1 LLLWIGAT
9 AVVLVVVVTAVY
21 VAAALIVRALR
32 SRPLAARLVGGLRAP
47 VAGLAIAGTAAS
59 ALAGADVPRAADDRL
74 AHAAAIASIIA
85 VAWSVARAIGVLA
98 DEWVGQ
104 LRIDR
109 ADNLRARAAWTQL
122 VVIRRLAVVVV
133 WTLAAAAGLWTFE
146 EVRTLGASLLASAG
160 VIGIVAGIAAKS
172 SIGNLFAGLQ
182 LAFAAPIRYDDVV
195 VVDGQWGRI
204 EDISLTYV
212 VVRTWD
218 QRRVIL
224 PCTWFTE
231 HPFENWT
238 RPTSDLLAPV
248 ELELDHRVDVD
259 DVRRCVDGLVDGH
272 PLWDGRTNVVQ
283 VTGAGPS
290 TITVRVLLSA
300 RGASEAFDLR
310 CDVREGLVAHL
321 REHQPGA
328 LPGVRARLDDVARS
342 R

>member
-1 LLLWIGAT
+1 
-9 AVVLVVVVTAVY
+9 VVAAVY
-21 VAAALIVRALR
+21 GAGAVLARALR
-32 SRPLAARLVGGLRAP
+32 SRPLAAGLVRRLRAP
-47 VAGLAIAGTAAS
+47 VAGLTIAGLAAGT
-59 ALAGADVPRAADDRL
+59 LAGADVPRAADDHL
-74 AHAAAIASIIA
+74 AHGAAIGSVTA
-85 VAWSVARAIGVLA
+85 VAWSVARTIGVLT
-98 DEWVGQ
+98 DEWVGR

-122 VVIRRLAVVVV
+122 VVIRRLVVVVV
-133 WTLAAAAGLWTFE
+133 WTLATATALWTFE
-146 EVRTLGASLLASAG
+146 EVRTLGASVLASAG
-160 VIGIVAGIAAKS
+160 IIGIVAGIAAKS
-172 SIGNLFAGLQ
+172 SLGNLFAGLQ

-195 VVDGQWGRI
+195 VVEGQWGRV
-204 EDISLTYV
+204 EDISLTHV

-218 QRRVIL
+218 QRRMIL

-290 TITVRVLLSA
+290 TVTVRALLSA

-321 REHQPGA
+321 REHQPDA
-328 LPGVRARLDDVARS
+328 LPGVRARLDDAVRAR
-342 R
+342 